1 MSDSLFTV
9 LRGNPTDAELAALS
23 TVLSRLD
30 SEARAKAADIHSERN
45 LWGQPGDVFN
55 PMAFRNVRYY

>member
-23 TVLSRLD
+23 TVLSQLD

-55 PMAFRNVRYY
+55 PTAFRNVRYY

>member
-9 LRGNPTDAELAALS
+9 LRGNPTDAEVAALT
-23 TVLSRLD
+23 TVLTQLD
-30 SEARAKAADIHSERN
+30 SEARAKAADTHSERN

-55 PMAFRNVRYY
+55 PSAFRNVRYY